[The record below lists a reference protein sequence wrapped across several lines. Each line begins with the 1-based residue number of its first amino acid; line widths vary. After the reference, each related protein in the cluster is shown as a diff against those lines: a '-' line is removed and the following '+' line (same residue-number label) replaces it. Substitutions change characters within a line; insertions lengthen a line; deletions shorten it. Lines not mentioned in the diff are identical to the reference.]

1 MSTNKIHKVFLYSL
15 AISLI
20 AIFITLASK
29 VFPIA
34 NLPLST
40 NLIIVGTCLAN
51 FASVIALIIGIVTR
65 RPRLVKIVKIFSY
78 VQLGA
83 IFVLICL
90 AAALLYF
97 VRVDVEHT
105 VEPVERQRGSRTETA
120 PLISVTM
127 TMGKILCVLIASV
140 NLVAMAYTVYSIMHY
155 LDEQPLLE
163 IFISPCLANMVL
175 AVLLVIGIATQEIS
189 LIRLFKIFLYAQLV
203 FALLMVVYGHR
214 FFESVKLPMM
224 VKAYFSI
231 MFLVCAV
238 ELVIVSSTIENLRK
252 RLNPAE
258 GLVVYMPKCLQ
269 AFPTAP

>member
-1 MSTNKIHKVFLYSL
+1 
-15 AISLI
+15 
-20 AIFITLASK
+20 
-29 VFPIA
+29 
-34 NLPLST
+34 
-40 NLIIVGTCLAN
+40 
-51 FASVIALIIGIVTR
+51 
-65 RPRLVKIVKIFSY
+65 
-78 VQLGA
+78 
-83 IFVLICL
+83 
-90 AAALLYF
+90 
-97 VRVDVEHT
+97 
-105 VEPVERQRGSRTETA
+105 
-120 PLISVTM
+120 M

-258 GLVVYMPKCLQ
+258 GLVVYMPVGQ
-269 AFPTAP
+269 PA

>member
-1 MSTNKIHKVFLYSL
+1 MTIGKV
-15 AISLI
+15 
-20 AIFITLASK
+20 
-29 VFPIA
+29 
-34 NLPLST
+34 
-40 NLIIVGTCLAN
+40 
-51 FASVIALIIGIVTR
+51 
-65 RPRLVKIVKIFSY
+65 
-78 VQLGA
+78 
-83 IFVLICL
+83 
-90 AAALLYF
+90 
-97 VRVDVEHT
+97 
-105 VEPVERQRGSRTETA
+105 
-120 PLISVTM
+120 
-127 TMGKILCVLIASV
+127 LCVLIASV

-214 FFESVKLPMM
+214 FFETVKLPVM

-258 GLVVYMPKCLQ
+258 GLVVYMPVGQ
-269 AFPTAP
+269 PA

>member
-1 MSTNKIHKVFLYSL
+1 MTTNRLHKVFLYSL

-51 FASVIALIIGIVTR
+51 FASVVALIVGIVTR

-97 VRVDVEHT
+97 VKVDVEHT
-105 VEPVERQRGSRTETA
+105 VEPVVR
-120 PLISVTM
+120 
-127 TMGKILCVLIASV
+127 
-140 NLVAMAYTVYSIMHY
+140 
-155 LDEQPLLE
+155 
-163 IFISPCLANMVL
+163 
-175 AVLLVIGIATQEIS
+175 
-189 LIRLFKIFLYAQLV
+189 
-203 FALLMVVYGHR
+203 
-214 FFESVKLPMM
+214 
-224 VKAYFSI
+224 
-231 MFLVCAV
+231 
-238 ELVIVSSTIENLRK
+238 
-252 RLNPAE
+252 
-258 GLVVYMPKCLQ
+258 PKS
-269 AFPTAP
+269 

>member
-1 MSTNKIHKVFLYSL
+1 MSTNRIHKVFLYSL

-51 FASVIALIIGIVTR
+51 FASVVALIVGIVTR

-97 VRVDVEHT
+97 VKVDVEHT
-105 VEPVERQRGSRTETA
+105 VEPVVRQKS
-120 PLISVTM
+120 
-127 TMGKILCVLIASV
+127 
-140 NLVAMAYTVYSIMHY
+140 
-155 LDEQPLLE
+155 
-163 IFISPCLANMVL
+163 
-175 AVLLVIGIATQEIS
+175 
-189 LIRLFKIFLYAQLV
+189 
-203 FALLMVVYGHR
+203 
-214 FFESVKLPMM
+214 
-224 VKAYFSI
+224 
-231 MFLVCAV
+231 
-238 ELVIVSSTIENLRK
+238 
-252 RLNPAE
+252 
-258 GLVVYMPKCLQ
+258 
-269 AFPTAP
+269 

>member
-105 VEPVERQRGSRTETA
+105 VEPVVRQKS
-120 PLISVTM
+120 
-127 TMGKILCVLIASV
+127 
-140 NLVAMAYTVYSIMHY
+140 
-155 LDEQPLLE
+155 
-163 IFISPCLANMVL
+163 
-175 AVLLVIGIATQEIS
+175 
-189 LIRLFKIFLYAQLV
+189 
-203 FALLMVVYGHR
+203 
-214 FFESVKLPMM
+214 
-224 VKAYFSI
+224 
-231 MFLVCAV
+231 
-238 ELVIVSSTIENLRK
+238 
-252 RLNPAE
+252 
-258 GLVVYMPKCLQ
+258 
-269 AFPTAP
+269 

>member
-1 MSTNKIHKVFLYSL
+1 MSTNRIHKVFLYSL

-51 FASVIALIIGIVTR
+51 FASVVALIVGIVTR

-97 VRVDVEHT
+97 VKVDVEHT
-105 VEPVERQRGSRTETA
+105 VEPVVRQKT
-120 PLISVTM
+120 
-127 TMGKILCVLIASV
+127 
-140 NLVAMAYTVYSIMHY
+140 
-155 LDEQPLLE
+155 
-163 IFISPCLANMVL
+163 
-175 AVLLVIGIATQEIS
+175 
-189 LIRLFKIFLYAQLV
+189 
-203 FALLMVVYGHR
+203 
-214 FFESVKLPMM
+214 
-224 VKAYFSI
+224 
-231 MFLVCAV
+231 
-238 ELVIVSSTIENLRK
+238 
-252 RLNPAE
+252 
-258 GLVVYMPKCLQ
+258 
-269 AFPTAP
+269 